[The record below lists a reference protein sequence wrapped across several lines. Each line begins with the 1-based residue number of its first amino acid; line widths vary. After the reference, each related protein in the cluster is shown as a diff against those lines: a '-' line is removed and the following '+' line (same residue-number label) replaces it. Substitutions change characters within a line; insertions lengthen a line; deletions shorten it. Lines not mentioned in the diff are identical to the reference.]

1 MSRVMSIL
9 SKDKEQ
15 MEEFK
20 KIKNTKFDTKIRK
33 LQDKIAK
40 IEIEKTKFNEEVDK
54 YLSEVKV

>member
-54 YLSEVKV
+54 YLSEVKA

>member
-54 YLSEVKV
+54 YLS

>member
-20 KIKNTKFDTKIRK
+20 KIKNAKFDTKIKK

-54 YLSEVKV
+54 YLSEIKA